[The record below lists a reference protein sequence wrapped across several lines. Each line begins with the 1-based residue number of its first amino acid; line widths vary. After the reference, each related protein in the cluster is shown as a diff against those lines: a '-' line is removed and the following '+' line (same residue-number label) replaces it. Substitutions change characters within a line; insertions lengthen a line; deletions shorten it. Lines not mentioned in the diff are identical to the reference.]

1 MAIKKMVNGGMFF
14 LVMAA
19 ATRVIYCFLDSQNG
33 VLPNPPAF
41 IFMIDVSYNS
51 IKSGLVHLL
60 CQHLREDILPHLPK

>member
-1 MAIKKMVNGGMFF
+1 MGGVLF
-14 LVMAA
+14 LVIAA
-19 ATRVIYCFLDSQNG
+19 VPCMTCCFLASQNG